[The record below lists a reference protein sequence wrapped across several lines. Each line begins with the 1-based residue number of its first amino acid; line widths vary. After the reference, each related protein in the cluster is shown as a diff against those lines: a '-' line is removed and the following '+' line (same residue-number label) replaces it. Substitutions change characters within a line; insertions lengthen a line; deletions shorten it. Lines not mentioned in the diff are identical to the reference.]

1 MRVRIRMR
9 EIRINSIYKR
19 MTMRKRNKKKNIKK
33 EMRVILYLNK
43 LRMKMILMKFEY
55 ILK

>member
-1 MRVRIRMR
+1 MR